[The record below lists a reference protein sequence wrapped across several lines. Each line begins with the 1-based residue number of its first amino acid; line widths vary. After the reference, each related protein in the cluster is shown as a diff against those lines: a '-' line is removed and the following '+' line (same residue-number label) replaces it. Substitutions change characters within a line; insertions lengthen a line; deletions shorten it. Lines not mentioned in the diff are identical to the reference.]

1 MVFKLTQSAKDRI
14 DPFFRFDYVGYKM
27 GLNNL
32 RGWIAR
38 IETLDSW

>member
-14 DPFFRFDYVGYKM
+14 DPFGFDYVGYKM